1 MNGASDR
8 LSGRPPR
15 GLRIVAVP
23 ARVSMCQWYMCR
35 GVPARPIKERFSRKI
50 AAELSQIAWW
60 NWPPETIWERLPEFQ
75 SGDVEAFCARWR
87 A

>member
-1 MNGASDR
+1 MR
-8 LSGRPPR
+8 V
-15 GLRIVAVP
+15 LRIGYALLAAADDARLAELVARQQAP
-23 ARVSMCQWYMCR
+23 DA
-35 GVPARPIKERFSRKI
+35 RFSRKI

-87 A
+87 T